1 MEGFLRYE
9 FGGLIFGG
17 GYTWRA
23 LFSEFYGSSTA
34 DRRVPSNDRRKNCG
48 THLGCISLFI
58 SKMAN
63 DQGFQRQANIR
74 SISILNKQVNV

>member
-1 MEGFLRYE
+1 MEG
-9 FGGLIFGG
+9 LI
-17 GYTWRA
+17 
-23 LFSEFYGSSTA
+23 SEFYGRSIA
-34 DRRVPSNDRRKNCG
+34 DLRVPSNDRRKNCR

-63 DQGFQRQANIR
+63 DQGFQGQADIR

>member
-17 GYTWRA
+17 AYRWRS
-23 LFSEFYGSSTA
+23 LFSEFYGRSTA
-34 DRRVPSNDRRKNCG
+34 DRRVPSNDRRKNCR

-63 DQGFQRQANIR
+63 DQGFQGQANIR